1 MVIPLP
7 LRERIGNFE
16 NVRRNCSS
24 KDLPHEDT
32 MKHRYSP
39 MVVLFAIIVVAF
51 STMGFQCS
59 SPNVTSGK
67 LYYQQYQAN
76 KSEEKL
82 DQALAAFQKE
92 VTEKPNSAEG
102 WYWLGI
108 IQGEKKQYM
117 ALQQSWQKA
126 RQFGK
131 TTDID
136 QNSYYFWGQAFN
148 HGANSLKRAQ
158 IRKDEKLY
166 LEAADAFKAA
176 TLLEP
181 DSSARHNAYIYH
193 AFALMGA
200 GKADDA
206 FAPLNEQIKR
216 NPNADAYSALA
227 QLHTLKGNELKNAGN
242 AEGAKAKYNEVIT
255 LLNDAVVKFPESSE
269 LNNELLNA
277 YIAADRVTEAVT
289 KFKDYAEKNAS
300 DGSAQYAAGTA
311 MLQVSQY
318 EDATKYL
325 GRAIQLD
332 AKNTSALYN
341 MVVAYL
347 RWGISVRD
355 ANQSTDVETASD
367 EYKEIIR
374 KGLPYLQQLLTLQPE
389 VAGNWDLAGRV
400 YASVGMTKE
409 AAEAYEKAD
418 ALRKE

>member
-1 MVIPLP
+1 
-7 LRERIGNFE
+7 
-16 NVRRNCSS
+16 
-24 KDLPHEDT
+24 
-32 MKHRYSP
+32 MKHRHSP

-51 STMGFQCS
+51 TTMGFQCS

-67 LYYQQYQAN
+67 LYYQQYQSSKN
-76 KSEEKL
+76 EEKL

-108 IQGEKKQYM
+108 VQGEKKQYM

-126 RQFGK
+126 RQYGK

-176 TLLEP
+176 TLIEP
-181 DSSARHNAYIYH
+181 DSSARYNAFVYQ
-193 AFALMGA
+193 AFALMGG

-216 NPNADAYSALA
+216 NPNAEAYSALA

-277 YIAADRVTEAVT
+277 YIATDRVTEAVT
-289 KFKDYAEKNAS
+289 KFKDYADKNAT

-311 MLQVSQY
+311 MLQISRY
-318 EDATKYL
+318 EDATVYL

-332 AKNTSALYN
+332 GKNTSALYN

-347 RWGISVRD
+347 RWGISIRD
-355 ANQSTDVETASD
+355 ANQSTDIETASD
-367 EYKEIIR
+367 EYKEVIR
-374 KGLPYLQQLLTLQPE
+374 KGVPHLQQLLTLQPE
-389 VAGNWDLAGRV
+389 VAANWDLAGRV
-400 YASVGMTKE
+400 YASIGMTKE